1 MKLVYVVVGFV
12 GVINKNL
19 FSVNAVVWL
28 EVTYLRPLIK
38 QDRSLII
45 VVKHKQEGEVW
56 TVCVWGE
63 EPPVT

>member
-45 VVKHKQEGEVW
+45 VVKHKQEGEV
-56 TVCVWGE
+56 
-63 EPPVT
+63 